1 METIGRTG
9 PWVIDESV
17 AWVHHDDRDVLVK
30 LAPPFTAL
38 PTRLDATGAIL
49 WSAIAQGETLDE
61 LVTNFEGDPDEVRR
75 GIIDFVTNVLA
86 QGLIGPADR
95 S

>member
-1 METIGRTG
+1 
-9 PWVIDESV
+9 
-17 AWVHHDDRDVLVK
+17 
-30 LAPPFTAL
+30 
-38 PTRLDATGAIL
+38 
-49 WSAIAQGETLDE
+49 
-61 LVTNFEGDPDEVRR
+61 VTNFEGDPDEVRR